1 MNSEKKFSRPHSRAV
16 KNVPQFTL
24 IELLVVI
31 AVIAVLAGM
40 LLPALNQA
48 RERGKATK
56 CVNNQKQVIAAQ
68 MLYAGDYNDHF
79 VTIANKDVRV
89 SWFVLFAMKDEVPGY
104 EVHALSYLTTRAMQ
118 CPSAPPWAYNP
129 SDSYATAYVG
139 MYGMLWMKP
148 SPNLGKETYAEF
160 KEIIPSS
167 TPPYFIRISRVR
179 RPSELPVV
187 ADNSDCW
194 SQTNASIGYVTPAG
208 EEPGLPSLRHQNR
221 CTMAMGDGH
230 VAPRSATELWNQ
242 PFKMY
247 ACTADGI
254 VLSY

>member
-1 MNSEKKFSRPHSRAV
+1 MKSTV
-16 KNVPQFTL
+16 KFTL

-31 AVIAVLAGM
+31 AIIVILAGM

-56 CVNNQKQVIAAQ
+56 CVNNQKQVISAQ
-68 MLYAGDYNDHF
+68 MLYAGDYNDYF
-79 VTIANKDVRV
+79 VTIANKDIRL

-104 EVHALSYLTTRAMQ
+104 EDHALSYLTIRAMQ
-118 CPSAPPWAYNP
+118 CPSAPPWAYN
-129 SDSYATAYVG
+129 SSNDYATATVG

-148 SPNLGKETYAEF
+148 SPNLGKKTYTEF
-160 KEIIPSS
+160 DGIIPSS
-167 TPPYFIRISRVR
+167 TPPYFIRVSRVR

-187 ADNSDCW
+187 ADNSNCW
-194 SQTNASIGYVTPAG
+194 TKTNQSRGYFTPSG

-230 VAPRSATELWNQ
+230 VDSRSATELWNQ
-242 PFKMY
+242 PFKMK
-247 ACTADGI
+247 ACTANG
-254 VLSY
+254 VVFSY